1 MNGSAS
7 APSSETMNGTRC
19 AIRFAMK
26 ATAQAVQ
33 LCHHHRGVRLAGLR
47 KRLAQHGAP
56 IEGVGAPA
64 EA

>member
-1 MNGSAS
+1 
-7 APSSETMNGTRC
+7 
-19 AIRFAMK
+19 MK